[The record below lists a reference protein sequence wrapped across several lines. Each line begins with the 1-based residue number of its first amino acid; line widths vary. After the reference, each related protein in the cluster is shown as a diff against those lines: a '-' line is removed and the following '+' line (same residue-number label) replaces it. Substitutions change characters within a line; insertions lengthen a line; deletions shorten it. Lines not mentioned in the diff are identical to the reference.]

1 MPHFWKLPFMLNV
14 NKMPK
19 TSKTCKNLS
28 SKKTLWNKYIE
39 FYFTFIS
46 EISQIFFSFLRP
58 KSGYFPNEILEFS
71 SLWRCCTD
79 CLKWSAC
86 KKKENSSRDLLMH
99 HLSSHFLK
107 VVFCALK
114 LFAVLADFP
123 IVRLISFAW
132 AFILNLFFCGCTS

>member
-1 MPHFWKLPFMLNV
+1 M
-14 NKMPK
+14 
-19 TSKTCKNLS
+19 
-28 SKKTLWNKYIE
+28 KYISPI
-39 FYFTFIS
+39 FY
-46 EISQIFFSFLRP
+46 SFLRP

-71 SLWRCCTD
+71 SLWLLHRLLEMKCVQ
-79 CLKWSAC
+79 
-86 KKKENSSRDLLMH
+86 KKENSLRDLLMH

-132 AFILNLFFCGCTS
+132 AFILNLLLSFGESLKSRLLFYTTQLGCNSFWRSVFFFKKVQVL

>member
-1 MPHFWKLPFMLNV
+1 MGIFLMRF
-14 NKMPK
+14 
-19 TSKTCKNLS
+19 LS
-28 SKKTLWNKYIE
+28 LVHC
-39 FYFTFIS
+39 
-46 EISQIFFSFLRP
+46 
-58 KSGYFPNEILEFS
+58 G
-71 SLWRCCTD
+71 CCTD

-86 KKKENSSRDLLMH
+86 KKKKENSLRDLLMH

-132 AFILNLFFCGCTS
+132 AFIFNLLLSFGESLKSRLLFYTTQLGCNSFWRSIFTSIKFRYCEKTTKFEKNSPLFLKITL